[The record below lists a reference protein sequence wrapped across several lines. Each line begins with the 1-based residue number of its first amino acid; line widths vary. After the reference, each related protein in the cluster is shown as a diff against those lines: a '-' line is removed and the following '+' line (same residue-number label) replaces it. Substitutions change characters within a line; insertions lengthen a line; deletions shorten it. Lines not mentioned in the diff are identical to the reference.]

1 MTRPREEPS
10 AAYPSDA
17 GRDPIDVACE
27 WVEVALQSESWEAR
41 DSDQEE
47 PCFIER
53 GTDRDGDGQRFIVSP
68 LTYLDAAIIERLL
81 EVARG
86 ES

>member
-1 MTRPREEPS
+1 MSDS

-17 GRDPIDVACE
+17 GRDPVDVAKE
-27 WVEVALQSESWEAR
+27 WVEVALQGGPWEAR

-47 PCFIER
+47 PCFVER
-53 GTDRDGDGQRFIVSP
+53 GTARDGDGQRFIESP
-68 LTYLDAAIIERLL
+68 LTYLDAEIIERLL

-86 ES
+86 EAD

>member
-1 MTRPREEPS
+1 MS
-10 AAYPSDA
+10 NAASPSDE
-17 GRDPIDVACE
+17 GRDPVDVAEE
-27 WVEVALQSESWEAR
+27 WVAVALQGQPWEAR

-47 PCFIER
+47 PCFVER
-53 GTDRDGDGQRFIVSP
+53 GTDRDGDGQRFIESP